1 MGRGAAT
8 CVMVT
13 SAGRVEYRLLRVSR
27 RWLLAVALVARAARA
42 QTKVSQVAAQYQDDP
57 RGGLSCA
64 ACTFFRRP
72 RSCQVVEGDISP
84 LGWCRL
90 FDLPD

>member
-13 SAGRVEYRLLRVSR
+13 SAHRAESGLLGYSR
-27 RWLLAVALVARAARA
+27 RCLLGIALVARMA
-42 QTKVSQVAAQYQDDP
+42 QTKVSQVVAQYQDSP
-57 RGGLSCA
+57 QGGLSCA

-84 LGWCRL
+84 QGWCRL